1 MKILNLRFKHY
12 FSTKVL
18 MTVLTLLIGLFSKA
32 QSDIPPGYFVGHTFA
47 QYTTPSTTGA
57 SSQTK
62 NPILGNL
69 AANSFTIN
77 FTNTSYLTNTYAGTV
92 SNTGAAIYPGYQPS
106 GMPAGNSWCPLPK
119 TVDLNWNQQI
129 DLGNGIGS
137 TPSNSGGTITFSSNL
152 SVGDHMHIIDI
163 DTFETLELEFLD
175 SSGNPVNT
183 NGNVKVI
190 HLSDYSYAGYPYP
203 ISYPTSTKIVINDYI
218 AAGQNS
224 NLTYKDNEGWAIR
237 LLSGNIKAI
246 RFRQTYTNVTTDS
259 HTWDFT
265 FSHPDGKDSDG
276 DGILDMDD
284 LDDDN
289 DGIMDIVESP
299 NLGSCTAISDFDGD
313 GISNHLD
320 LDSDND
326 GCVDAVEGS
335 ENVSPSQL
343 VTAGGTVA
351 VGTGSSA
358 QRQNLCNSSACINSV
373 GVPNIV
379 NPGGAADTG
388 NNQGQ
393 GIGNS
398 QNFSIND
405 CNSCPTFTTNL
416 AAGSETV
423 CQNVT
428 ATTLTV
434 AASNVTYQWYQNTT
448 NSNNGGTAISG
459 ATTNSYTPPTD
470 TVGTTYYYVL
480 ITNNSGCSV
489 ASNVRSV
496 TVNPAPV
503 ITAQPNTTTQ
513 NLCAGSTATTLSVTA
528 TGATSYQWFT
538 STSATG
544 TGTAITNATTAS
556 YTPDTSATGTNF
568 YYVVVS
574 NGSCSVSSNRTQV
587 TVNPVPTFTTN
598 QTAGTQTVCQNT
610 KPGML
615 FVEANNVSYQWYTN
629 TTNSNTGGTPIS
641 GATSNV
647 YAPPP
652 SNIIGTTYYYA
663 VITANSTG
671 CSAASVVRAITV
683 QGSPQITTQ
692 PDSTPQSVCVND
704 TLTQLSV
711 TASNAVS
718 YQWFYSD
725 AATGGSVTT
734 VSGATSSTYT
744 PPTTAAFATRYYF
757 VTVTGT
763 CGTATSTPRTPITV
777 YAYPTSVSVSPA
789 TQNVAQNANP
799 TNLTATATGATS
811 YQWYVN
817 STNSTTG
824 GTAISGANSTT
835 YTPPTSSTGT
845 FYYYVVAST
854 AAGCNTTS
862 ASAAQVIVQSSC
874 QAGSVAPSV
883 TSPLFTSCPGGVAN
897 LNNAHTGTAPA
908 NTTLTWFKDN
918 AHTITVS
925 NPTAVGGGTYYAFY
939 YDAANDCYSP
949 ASSVSVISVVCSGNI
964 DLQINKTGPLSVSP
978 GAALSYKLY
987 VTNNSSGTATNVIV
1001 KDPAVNNFT
1010 VSSVTCETGW
1020 GNGGVS
1026 VCPASTSVS
1035 ELQGA
1040 GLIIPSLPGGSA
1052 VVLTVNGTAGNNG
1065 SIINVAT
1072 VEYTG
1077 DINAGNNTSTV
1088 STSINGSSCTE
1099 TTYRL
1104 NSTATIA
1111 ANSISEYGDTLNLI
1125 YTRQS
1130 GVAIPGIGES
1140 FTIPVS
1146 YSLLNNQFGVDN
1158 QWQFLASAGGVSIVP
1173 NTSTS
1178 AGGIFNDL
1186 PTPNTTTALPIVDY
1200 DSTDQTLT
1208 YHLKEGNILPLGQ
1221 FSLDIGNY
1229 PILPQNVSISSQSFQ
1244 TLTSNNDSYE
1254 TTYITSGYYLKPLI
1268 QNKINTAFSA
1278 STLPIEMQP
1287 GQSYRYRYTAVGDG
1301 SSDNAGVRGLII
1313 RNTNYVT
1320 FRSSCSCYK
1329 PAITNGLATDTKIGI
1344 TSLSRAGV
1352 DDGDNWPMTRKGG
1365 HLALESQTKAFVP
1378 NRVTF
1383 DTAGNP
1389 VGISASNF
1397 VEGMMV
1403 YDITNRCMK
1412 IYTLKQGDSQM
1423 AWHCVTTPACP
1434 D

>member
-57 SSQTK
+57 ASQTH
-62 NPILGNL
+62 NNILGNL
-69 AANSFTIN
+69 AGNAFTIALN
-77 FTNTSYLTNTYAGTV
+77 QTNLTNYYA
-92 SNTGAAIYPGYQPS
+92 NTAFNGAAIYPGYQPS
-106 GMPAGNSWCPLPK
+106 NMPAGDNWCPLPN
-119 TVDLNWNQQI
+119 TVDLNWGYSTVLANNV
-129 DLGNGIGS
+129 GTPPPTAIG
-137 TPSNSGGTITFSSNL
+137 TVTFASNL
-152 SVGDHMHIIDI
+152 AIGDHMHLIDI
-163 DTFETLELEFLD
+163 DNGETVEFSFLD
-175 SSGNPVNT
+175 SNGNPLPIT
-183 NGNVKVI
+183 GNVKVI
-190 HLSDYSYAGYPYP
+190 HLSNYTYNTPSKYP
-203 ISYPTSTKIVINDYI
+203 ITYPTSTTLRINDFVT
-218 AAGQNS
+218 ANGGTNGGD
-224 NLTYKDNEGWAIR
+224 LTYSTNEGWAFRI
-237 LLSGNIKAI
+237 LSTNVKSI
-246 RFRQTYTNVTTDS
+246 RFRQIYDYSGPESNS
-259 HTWDFT
+259 WDFT

-358 QRQNLCNSSACINSV
+358 QKQNLCNSSACINSV

-416 AAGSETV
+416 TAGSETV
-423 CQNVT
+423 CQNTT
-428 ATTLTV
+428 ATTLSV

-448 NSNNGGTAISG
+448 NSNSGGTAISG
-459 ATTNSYTPPTD
+459 ATTNSYTPPTG

-480 ITNNSGCSV
+480 ITNSSGCSV

-496 TVNPAPV
+496 TVNPAPF
-503 ITAQPNTTTQ
+503 ITAQPNSTTQ
-513 NLCAGSTATTLSVTA
+513 NLCAGSTATTLIVTA

-544 TGTAITNATTAS
+544 TGTAIANATTAS

-587 TVNPVPTFTTN
+587 TVNPAPTFTTN

-652 SNIIGTTYYYA
+652 SNTIGTTYYYA
-663 VITANSTG
+663 VITATSTG
-671 CSAASVVRAITV
+671 CSTASVVRAITV

-692 PDSTPQSVCVND
+692 PDSTPQSVCVNG

-789 TQNVAQNANP
+789 TQNVAQNATP
-799 TNLTATATGATS
+799 TNLTATATDATS
-811 YQWYVN
+811 YQWYSN
-817 STNSTTG
+817 TTNSNTG
-824 GTAISGANSTT
+824 GTLIPGATSVT
-835 YTPPTSSTGT
+835 YTPSTGAVGT
-845 FYYYVVAST
+845 TYYYVIASNSSSCST
-854 AAGCNTTS
+854 PS
-862 ASAAQVIVQSSC
+862 ATAQVNVQPC
-874 QAGSVAPSV
+874 TAGSIAPSV
-883 TSPLFTSCPGGVAN
+883 KSAVSNNCPATTVN
-897 LNNAHTGTAPA
+897 LNTQAHTGAVPSGATLVWFTNNTHTGTAYP
-908 NTTLTWFKDN
+908 
-918 AHTITVS
+918 S
-925 NPTAVGGGTYYAFY
+925 PTAATSGTYFAFY
-939 YDAANDCYSP
+939 YDSADNCYSP
-949 ASSVSVISVVCSGNI
+949 ASVAVTVTINPCNACTAPDPVSV
-964 DLQINKTGPLSVSP
+964 DLNSWFKVPTGPSGSVTQWHTSSTPSAATLISSSTVMATSTPTDYWVFYFDNTNNCYSP
-978 GAALSYKLY
+978 GSKVTV
-987 VTNNSSGTATNVIV
+987 VTNQCCNYNTYDLN
-1001 KDPAVNNFT
+1001 
-1010 VSSVTCETGW
+1010 
-1020 GNGGVS
+1020 
-1026 VCPASTSVS
+1026 
-1035 ELQGA
+1035 
-1040 GLIIPSLPGGSA
+1040 SLPQGVPPAGSRTDWYMTNTRTGLVSNPSA
-1052 VVLTVNGTAGNNG
+1052 APEGVYFPFYYNTVTSTYTAGTPVLVVMDVDCNN
-1065 SIINVAT
+1065 A
-1072 VEYTG
+1072 
-1077 DINAGNNTSTV
+1077 
-1088 STSINGSSCTE
+1088 
-1099 TTYRL
+1099 
-1104 NSTATIA
+1104 
-1111 ANSISEYGDTLNLI
+1111 
-1125 YTRQS
+1125 
-1130 GVAIPGIGES
+1130 
-1140 FTIPVS
+1140 
-1146 YSLLNNQFGVDN
+1146 
-1158 QWQFLASAGGVSIVP
+1158 
-1173 NTSTS
+1173 
-1178 AGGIFNDL
+1178 
-1186 PTPNTTTALPIVDY
+1186 
-1200 DSTDQTLT
+1200 
-1208 YHLKEGNILPLGQ
+1208 
-1221 FSLDIGNY
+1221 
-1229 PILPQNVSISSQSFQ
+1229 
-1244 TLTSNNDSYE
+1244 
-1254 TTYITSGYYLKPLI
+1254 
-1268 QNKINTAFSA
+1268 
-1278 STLPIEMQP
+1278 
-1287 GQSYRYRYTAVGDG
+1287 
-1301 SSDNAGVRGLII
+1301 
-1313 RNTNYVT
+1313 
-1320 FRSSCSCYK
+1320 CYK
-1329 PAITNGLATDTKIGI
+1329 PGLTTGGTILDTKIGI
-1344 TSLSRAGV
+1344 SALGRAGA
-1352 DDGDNWPMTRKGG
+1352 DGDNWPMVRKGG
-1365 HLALESQTKAFVP
+1365 HIALESQTKAFVP
-1378 NRVTF
+1378 NRMPF
-1383 DTAGNP
+1383 NASGNP
-1389 VGISASNF
+1389 IGIAAANF

-1403 YDITNRCMK
+1403 YDSTNKCLK
-1412 IYTLKQGDSQM
+1412 IYTLKSGDTEM
-1423 AWHCVTTPACP
+1423 AWHCVTTQTCP